1 MKGLI
6 GKLRTGIFA
15 ILASVYIIIMLIIYP
30 LYLKDGYVYIAWNKF
45 LFFRAVNVVA
55 IIAAAV
61 CFLVYPAA
69 FRGIRRKFRNVRT
82 NSPDIIMLLVYG
94 AVTVISFFIADDR
107 AHALWGDFDWDMGL
121 LTQLIFIFSYLLIR
135 YGLSREYHIKDIPIK
150 GLILFG
156 SLVTYAVVCVLE
168 LIQRFGFDPFGWY
181 ADFGFFDW
189 NRRNLFSTMGNIN
202 WLCGYM
208 VIMLAIAYALY
219 MEAEGETKLFYGI
232 VAFAGSGALLL
243 NGSMSGI
250 FAYLFIMLALYLYS
264 LSDGE
269 RFLRLIELLMMPML
283 FMSVLTVLN
292 VPLLSSVENDLTKLY
307 TPLWGVGF
315 FLLTLVYIML
325 SLFGINEK
333 RDIISVKPV
342 QLFMKA
348 VPAVLGIFAFIILI
362 MCQLSDDF
370 WRSLGSIGFLKFDDS
385 WGTMRGYVWRTTV
398 QGFFDMPFINKLF
411 GTGPD
416 SYVLYMN
423 ENYNLTG
430 LHDAQWNNTIYAN
443 AHNEFLTML
452 INGGILGAVSYIA
465 IFVAAMSKFVKNKSN
480 PYALTGILAVT
491 AYMSNQ
497 FFSFQ
502 TVCATP
508 FIFIIMA
515 LCMTEES

>member
-1 MKGLI
+1 
-6 GKLRTGIFA
+6 
-15 ILASVYIIIMLIIYP
+15 
-30 LYLKDGYVYIAWNKF
+30 
-45 LFFRAVNVVA
+45 
-55 IIAAAV
+55 
-61 CFLVYPAA
+61 
-69 FRGIRRKFRNVRT
+69 
-82 NSPDIIMLLVYG
+82 
-94 AVTVISFFIADDR
+94 
-107 AHALWGDFDWDMGL
+107 
-121 LTQLIFIFSYLLIR
+121 
-135 YGLSREYHIKDIPIK
+135 
-150 GLILFG
+150 
-156 SLVTYAVVCVLE
+156 
-168 LIQRFGFDPFGWY
+168 
-181 ADFGFFDW
+181 
-189 NRRNLFSTMGNIN
+189 
-202 WLCGYM
+202 
-208 VIMLAIAYALY
+208 
-219 MEAEGETKLFYGI
+219 
-232 VAFAGSGALLL
+232 
-243 NGSMSGI
+243 
-250 FAYLFIMLALYLYS
+250 MLALYLYS